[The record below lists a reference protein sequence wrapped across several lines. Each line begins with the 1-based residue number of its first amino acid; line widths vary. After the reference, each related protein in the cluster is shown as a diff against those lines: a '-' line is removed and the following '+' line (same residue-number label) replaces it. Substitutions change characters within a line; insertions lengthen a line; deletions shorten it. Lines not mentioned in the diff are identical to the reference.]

1 MCRQLTHIADAEFA
15 WLLHTLNDSENLE
28 KNFCIIAT
36 GGYGRMELAPGSDID
51 ILYLYEDLSDSQ
63 LNVIVSH
70 FNNYFYNERK
80 EVGYACRTLQE
91 SKEYLDNMHS
101 FNSILDS
108 RLLLGSVSLFERFR
122 TEVLENLPQDLMEE
136 FRKDKISSLA
146 SVYNGSLTLH
156 ISEPNIK
163 NGPLG
168 LRDIQ
173 SIYWLEKAK
182 RKIPSLSG
190 LAVLP
195 AFRRGEVQHLEQAY
209 DFYLRLRNF
218 MHSLEGRKADVL
230 SIPMQ
235 PAVASVMG
243 FGPSGEVAS
252 IDSLMKT
259 LYSHESEVYSF
270 VSLYLDYCFSGE
282 KRTYSFRRKNILL
295 DRLDNTLYPEKYRQM
310 FTDHDSLYSDILNIF
325 LISQEEELEISPTLL
340 NEIRFASNFIEDNFI
355 RSKSSVN
362 LFLSILKSR
371 KRIGLTLTLMHRADI
386 LGKFIPEFG
395 ACTNFSLFS
404 YHHHYSVDE
413 HTLLILR
420 ELDRLLEGTFEHRN
434 IQSVFEECSS
444 IHILALTI
452 LLHDVGKVKLGDHS
466 QYGAEL
472 SRAVGERLGLSE
484 EEILLLV
491 FLVEEHILMS
501 ELSTKRDITDPA
513 LIREFAARTGN
524 MDRLRLLF
532 VLTIID
538 TKSVGRAVLTNWKLA
553 ILTSLYQKTADFLQN
568 GNADELGS
576 DEEGLENVLLEK
588 ENIDP
593 ELVRHI
599 TKFASAFEPE
609 AYIRYYTPR
618 RIYHHFRNEIHWR
631 MEGKKDLI
639 LETEKEPAYVTMT
652 AYYPDHKKDFL
663 CSLAGTISAH
673 ALNLIGLR
681 SFHSDRGFTILSA
694 QITDSTGGN
703 SIREEQLDSLK
714 ENLKRVYLGEI
725 TVEEI
730 LSYPREWMSFNTIPE
745 SMFEKK
751 AEFDNDLH
759 PEYTVLEVQLP
770 DSLGLLYRILKTI
783 SETDFQLYFV
793 RISTSADYA
802 YDSFYLKNSRGKKIY
817 DLKLLDSIRGK
828 ILRVGEKEIEIKA
841 VL

>member
-1 MCRQLTHIADAEFA
+1 
-15 WLLHTLNDSENLE
+15 
-28 KNFCIIAT
+28 
-36 GGYGRMELAPGSDID
+36 
-51 ILYLYEDLSDSQ
+51 
-63 LNVIVSH
+63 
-70 FNNYFYNERK
+70 
-80 EVGYACRTLQE
+80 
-91 SKEYLDNMHS
+91 
-101 FNSILDS
+101 
-108 RLLLGSVSLFERFR
+108 
-122 TEVLENLPQDLMEE
+122 
-136 FRKDKISSLA
+136 
-146 SVYNGSLTLH
+146 
-156 ISEPNIK
+156 
-163 NGPLG
+163 
-168 LRDIQ
+168 
-173 SIYWLEKAK
+173 
-182 RKIPSLSG
+182 
-190 LAVLP
+190 
-195 AFRRGEVQHLEQAY
+195 
-209 DFYLRLRNF
+209 
-218 MHSLEGRKADVL
+218 
-230 SIPMQ
+230 
-235 PAVASVMG
+235 
-243 FGPSGEVAS
+243 
-252 IDSLMKT
+252 
-259 LYSHESEVYSF
+259 
-270 VSLYLDYCFSGE
+270 
-282 KRTYSFRRKNILL
+282 
-295 DRLDNTLYPEKYRQM
+295 
-310 FTDHDSLYSDILNIF
+310 
-325 LISQEEELEISPTLL
+325 
-340 NEIRFASNFIEDNFI
+340 
-355 RSKSSVN
+355 
-362 LFLSILKSR
+362 
-371 KRIGLTLTLMHRADI
+371 
-386 LGKFIPEFG
+386 
-395 ACTNFSLFS
+395 
-404 YHHHYSVDE
+404 
-413 HTLLILR
+413 
-420 ELDRLLEGTFEHRN
+420 
-434 IQSVFEECSS
+434 
-444 IHILALTI
+444 
-452 LLHDVGKVKLGDHS
+452 
-466 QYGAEL
+466 
-472 SRAVGERLGLSE
+472 
-484 EEILLLV
+484 
-491 FLVEEHILMS
+491 
-501 ELSTKRDITDPA
+501 
-513 LIREFAARTGN
+513 
-524 MDRLRLLF
+524 
-532 VLTIID
+532 
-538 TKSVGRAVLTNWKLA
+538 
-553 ILTSLYQKTADFLQN
+553 
-568 GNADELGS
+568 GS